1 MRTGMFAAV
10 VAAAFASMSAAA
22 VETRGVSFLR
32 RGDLWVM
39 SGDSITY
46 NDFYR
51 QTVAAALDHFHP
63 GHGVRIMNT
72 AVWGQLVADADGQG
86 LDLNPTLASI
96 MLGMN
101 DVIHRDYPPGFD
113 FSAKAASYA
122 ESIRRQVRDFK
133 KKGADV
139 LLFTPTLTD
148 ESECSYFNV
157 AHTRDGL
164 VAYGKALE
172 RVAQEE
178 GCVLL
183 PMAAD
188 FEAFKPALGR
198 RETLIPDGVHPYGWG
213 QYAIAR
219 AIVHHLRIDAP
230 LAEKGGQRGAC
241 DLRVVALNDI
251 AFRRGGTFIEDGA
264 RPTIL
269 IAAPRDM
276 EAKIEWSVAESQDRG
291 SVLARLEKGKQFAFA
306 PELSEGSLPGEL
318 GVASRMILVVT
329 PDGGR
334 PQLAVVDFARTKVY
348 HMKDGAVRGEITAD
362 EPRREGRV
370 VGTWEMRVDG
380 GDLWLS
386 GSVRAEEWPARI
398 PPERDIWM
406 NSGGM
411 NGVMALFDFR
421 PMDRFAE
428 NRFDHDVNMVHLNVL
443 REPWSV
449 LTLPWINRE
458 TANCFFGFAEPV
470 DGGYAWRM
478 GFRGRVNDYTRFDLS
493 KADVFG
499 AYFVF
504 VDCEGGKQRHYPVFK
519 QLYGPERK
527 VRINPEH
534 RLNQTAVFDLRG
546 ALRGDEVVTMGVFG
560 L

>member
-1 MRTGMFAAV
+1 MKALLSILLIAMLGARAAS
-10 VAAAFASMSAAA
+10 AGCAS
-22 VETRGVSFLR
+22 ETRSFLR

-39 SGDSITY
+39 SGDSITF

-51 QTVAAALDHFHP
+51 QTVVAALDHFHP

-72 AVWGQLVADADGQG
+72 AVWGQLVADAEGRG
-86 LDLNPTLASI
+86 LGLNPTLASI

-113 FSAKAASYA
+113 FSAKAAAYA

-133 KKGADV
+133 KRGADV
-139 LLFTPTLTD
+139 ILFTPTLTD
-148 ESECSYFNV
+148 ETEFSYFNV
-157 AHTRDGL
+157 AHTREGL

-172 RVAQEE
+172 KVAQEE

-183 PMAAD
+183 PMADD

-213 QYAIAR
+213 QYAMAR

-230 LAEKGGQRGAC
+230 LAEPRGPRGPC
-241 DLRVVALNDI
+241 DLGVVSLNDI
-251 AFRRGGTFIEDGA
+251 SFRRGGPFVEDGA
-264 RPTIL
+264 RPEVL
-269 IAAPRDM
+269 ITAPLDM
-276 EAKIEWSVAESQDRG
+276 EVEIAWSVACSQDRG
-291 SVLARLEKGKQFAFA
+291 ASTARLEKGKAFAFSPKLA
-306 PELSEGSLPGEL
+306 EASLPGEL

-329 PDGGR
+329 PAGGR
-334 PQLAVVDFARTKVY
+334 PRLAVADFARTKVY
-348 HMKDGAVRGEITAD
+348 HMKDGVARGEISTD
-362 EPRREGRV
+362 EPRSEGRV

-386 GSVRAEEWPARI
+386 GGMRAEEWPARL

-406 NSGGM
+406 NTSGM

-421 PMDRFAE
+421 PTDRFAE

-449 LTLPWINRE
+449 LALPWVNRE
-458 TANCFFGFAEPV
+458 TASCFFGFAEPV
-470 DGGYAWRM
+470 AGGYAWRM

-504 VDCEGGKQRHYPVFK
+504 VDCEGGKQRHYPLFA

-527 VRINPEH
+527 ARINPEH
-534 RLNQTAVFDLRG
+534 RLNQTAVFDMKG
-546 ALRGDEVVTMGVFG
+546 VLRGDEVVTMGVFG